1 MLVGHF
7 HVLRLRVTKARVE
20 FALCITL
27 LMCSLKV
34 SFESIVTPRYFA
46 DETKRKGWQ

>member
-7 HVLRLRVTKARVE
+7 RLLRAMKARVE
-20 FALCITL
+20 FALCVTS
-27 LMCSLKV
+27 LMCSLNV

-46 DETKRKGWQ
+46 DETKHKG

>member
-20 FALCITL
+20 FALSVKL

-34 SFESIVTPRYFA
+34 SLESSEYPRYFA